1 MALNYYGCRN
11 KALCL
16 GALVHSSIRRTVRA
30 SANISLLPFTQSS
43 SSAAITLQRTP
54 SNKALSGLA
63 AAASFVPE
71 QLVVNRCPANG
82 FGQLT
87 TDDDVLLIGAV
98 FVTSIG
104 DVVH

>member
-1 MALNYYGCRN
+1 MLFG
-11 KALCL
+11 
-16 GALVHSSIRRTVRA
+16 
-30 SANISLLPFTQSS
+30 F
-43 SSAAITLQRTP
+43 
-54 SNKALSGLA
+54 A
-63 AAASFVPE
+63 AAASVVPE